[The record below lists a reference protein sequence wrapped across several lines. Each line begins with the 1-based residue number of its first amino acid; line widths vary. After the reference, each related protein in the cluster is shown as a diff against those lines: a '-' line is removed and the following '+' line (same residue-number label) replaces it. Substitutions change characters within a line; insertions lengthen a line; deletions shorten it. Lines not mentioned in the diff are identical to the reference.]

1 MYSRLNFKFKTLKTN
16 TIPKIQ
22 HPTWVLLV
30 DFNELL
36 LQYLSK
42 QFKNLQMA
50 ANVITQEDLQSFKIE
65 LLEDIKNLF
74 TAKPTEQKLWL
85 RSGEVKELLK
95 ISSGTLQ
102 NLRMNGTL
110 RTSKI
115 GGILYYNYRDIESLL
130 EEKN

>member
-1 MYSRLNFKFKTLKTN
+1 
-16 TIPKIQ
+16 
-22 HPTWVLLV
+22 
-30 DFNELL
+30 
-36 LQYLSK
+36 
-42 QFKNLQMA
+42 MA
-50 ANVITQEDLQSFKIE
+50 ANVITPEDLQSFKIE

-85 RSGEVKELLK
+85 RSAEVKELLK

>member
-1 MYSRLNFKFKTLKTN
+1 
-16 TIPKIQ
+16 
-22 HPTWVLLV
+22 
-30 DFNELL
+30 
-36 LQYLSK
+36 
-42 QFKNLQMA
+42 MA

-95 ISSGTLQ
+95 ISPGTLQ